1 MIAVFSGNSN
11 TQRLICD
18 GSGVQLFAFCSERDS
33 HFASLKNGT
42 RVRDECGARAAE
54 KAL

>member
-11 TQRLICD
+11 TQRLISD
-18 GSGVQLFAFCSERDS
+18 GSGVQLFTFCSKRDS

-42 RVRDECGARAAE
+42 RVRDECGA
-54 KAL
+54 